1 MLVAVV
7 AFALVVAACG
17 GSSSSGKATDTTAP
31 SSGSTP
37 AGGTTHVAKTASADP
52 SESAKMVCAEEAV
65 KDINTVLSENA
76 KVSTPTWVD
85 HVYSCDYVYPEGKMS
100 LHVKEVSSP
109 EETTAYYNSL
119 ADKYGKKQDL
129 QGLGDGAFVTKNGN
143 VVVRKDYKVL
153 LIDVS
158 GLPKNFAGD
167 TSENDAINVA
177 ATIMGCWTGA

>member
-1 MLVAVV
+1 MRRVSLVFCV
-7 AFALVVAACG
+7 AFALLVAACG
-17 GSSSSGKATDTTAP
+17 GGGSSSAKTTE
-31 SSGSTP
+31 STTP
-37 AGGTTHVAKTASADP
+37 AGGTVHVAKVATADP
-52 SESAKMVCAEEAV
+52 SASAKMVCATEAV
-65 KDINTVLSENA
+65 NEINTVLSENA

-85 HVYSCDYVYPEGKMS
+85 HIYSCDYVYPEGKMG
-100 LHVKEVSSP
+100 LHVKELSST
-109 EETTAYYNSL
+109 EETDAYYNSL
-119 ADKYGKKQDL
+119 AQKYGKKQDL
-129 QGLGDGAFVTKNGN
+129 QGLGQGAFVTKNGN

>member
-1 MLVAVV
+1 V
-7 AFALVVAACG
+7 FALLLAACG
-17 GSSSSGKATDTTAP
+17 GSSKSGT
-31 SSGSTP
+31 GSTGTTTP
-37 AGGTTHVAKTASADP
+37 SGGTTHVAKTATADP
-52 SESAKMVCAEEAV
+52 SESAKMVCAKEAV
-65 KDINTVLSENA
+65 NEINTVLAENA

-85 HVYSCDYVYPEGKMS
+85 HVYSCDYVYPAGKMT

-109 EETTAYYNSL
+109 EETDAYYNGL
-119 ADKYGKKQDL
+119 AQKYGKKQDL
-129 QGLGDGAFVTKNGN
+129 QGLGQGAFVTKDGN

-158 GLPKNFAGD
+158 KLPKNFAGD